1 MASVKDTSRVSAK
14 WARVTPQR
22 AEDFTI
28 GVQNPRVSWLTA
40 TRGAEDR
47 YKAGVLEAANAGRF
61 GKGVAAA
68 GDQGWQQKT
77 LAKGPGRFA
86 EGVAI
91 SAPDYEAA
99 VAPYLDTIRATTL
112 PPRFPKGDPRNLE
125 RTKAIAM
132 ALRKRKTG

>member
-1 MASVKDTSRVSAK
+1 MANVKDTSRVSSK

-22 AEDFTI
+22 SEDYTL
-28 GVQNPRVSWLTA
+28 GVQSPRTPWAAA
-40 TRGAEDR
+40 TRAAEDR
-47 YKAGVLEAANAGRF
+47 YKSGVTEAIARGAF

-77 LAKGPGRFA
+77 LAKGPSRFA

-91 SAPDYEAA
+91 SAPDYEAG
-99 VAPYLDTIRATTL
+99 VAPYLDTIRSLTL

-125 RTKAIAM
+125 RTKAVAM